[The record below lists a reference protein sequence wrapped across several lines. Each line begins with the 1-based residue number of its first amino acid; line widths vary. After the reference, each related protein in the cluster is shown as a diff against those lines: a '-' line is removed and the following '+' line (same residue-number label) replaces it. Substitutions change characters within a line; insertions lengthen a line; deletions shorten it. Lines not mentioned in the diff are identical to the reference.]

1 MRKSLIALPLLLVAV
16 SCIGQFARETASEVS
31 VEAFV
36 TSVESKGYAEGPAL
50 EESGVARDIHVSA
63 YNTTRRQPF
72 FVDATFKKDGSFWKN
87 YVGDV
92 HRPIYWP
99 ESNRLDVMAYSAG
112 ESSPAAVWNPT
123 NPASSLILDVT
134 EESLNDDILYASA
147 KDCSYAVARDY
158 GEDRSNVKLKFN
170 HAQARIDF
178 EISSDDLNVAF
189 LKGIILEGVHTS
201 GLMKVEDRIGVP
213 ELTWDFGNSPK
224 VRHTIFPEIVNS
236 PIPGTSSTPL
246 KYSILLPQQPRS
258 SFKVLFILWKGEQT
272 SERSYTVTLDPDE
285 TWYSGVRYTYRINVT
300 SRDYVLTSSSA
311 PDGIEARVSVEE
323 DGWN

>member
-1 MRKSLIALPLLLVAV
+1 MRKPLTALSMLLAIV
-16 SCIGQFARETASEVS
+16 SCTDRFAREAASEVS
-31 VEAFV
+31 VEAVLSDETGGHAAGFSPDG
-36 TSVESKGYAEGPAL
+36 T
-50 EESGVARDIHVSA
+50 EETRDIHISA

-72 FVDATFKKDGSFWKN
+72 FIDATFRKDGSYWKN
-87 YVGDV
+87 HAGGV

-99 ESNRLDVMAYSAG
+99 ESNRLDVMAYSTG
-112 ESSPAAVWNPT
+112 SSSPVAAWNPAD
-123 NPASSLILDVT
+123 PSSSLV
-134 EESLNDDILYASA
+134 LNVGSDCLYDDILYASA

-213 ELTWDFGNSPK
+213 ELTWDFGSSPK

-258 SFKVLFILWKGEQT
+258 SFRVLFILWKGEQT

-323 DGWN
+323 DEWN